1 MANIITGL
9 DIGTFSIKGIVA
21 TKKKDGTVSV
31 ISAFSHPS
39 AGFRK
44 GVLVDED
51 EALKVFRKIM
61 MDLEKISKKAV
72 ENIYISINGKHIS
85 PRLSRG
91 IVAVS
96 RADQE
101 IQHDDVERVVQASQA
116 IKLSQGSYTVLH
128 NIVSEFLVDEVGEIV
143 NPIGMTGS
151 RLEVSTLII
160 QAFDPHIR
168 KLAEILK
175 KAGGE
180 VTGIIFSPLA
190 AARSALSKRQKE
202 LGAVLI
208 DFGAGTTSLVV
219 CEEGKIIH
227 SRSLPVGVGHVTNDI
242 AIGFKTS
249 IETAEKLKKTYG
261 YALSRDVSRKEKIML
276 SEIDPSA
283 KDEVEISNRFL
294 SEIIEVRLEEI
305 LELIAEELKEAGDS
319 IQFPAGVVI
328 CGGGVKISGMDDLV
342 KKDLKLPVQIGYP
355 QIDEF
360 EIENPVYREL
370 IEDPEFA
377 TAAGLVIFGA
387 EKIEDPFNPMGA
399 VKRFFKNLIP

>member
-1 MANIITGL
+1 MPNIITGL

-21 TKKKDGTVSV
+21 TKKKDGTLSV

-44 GVLVDED
+44 GVLVDDD

-61 MDLEKISKKAV
+61 VDLEKISKKAV
-72 ENIYISINGKHIS
+72 DNIFISINGRHIT

-116 IKLSQGSYTVLH
+116 IKFSQGNYTVLH
-128 NIVSEFLVDEVGEIV
+128 NIVSEFLVDEVGEIG

-168 KLAEILK
+168 KLIDILK

-190 AARSALSKRQKE
+190 AARASLSKRQKE
-202 LGAVLI
+202 LGVVLV

-219 CEEGKIIH
+219 CEEGKTIH
-227 SRSLPVGVGHVTNDI
+227 SKSLPVGVGHVTNDI

-261 YALSRDVSRKEKIML
+261 YALSRDVSRKEKIIL
-276 SEIDPSA
+276 SEVDPSV
-283 KDEVEISNRFL
+283 KDEIEISGRFL
-294 SEIIEVRLEEI
+294 SEVIEVRLEEI
-305 LELIAEELKEAGDS
+305 LELVGEELKEVGDS
-319 IQFPAGVVI
+319 VQFPAGVVI

-342 KKDLKLPVQIGYP
+342 KRDLKLPVQIGYP
-355 QIDEF
+355 QIDDF
-360 EIENPVYREL
+360 EIQNPVYREL

-377 TAAGLVIFGA
+377 AAVGLIILGS
-387 EKIEDPFNPMGA
+387 EKLEDPFNPMGA
-399 VKRFFKNLIP
+399 VKRFFRNLIP